1 MLEVTFDGVGD
12 GIYIQSHTDAYTYQC
27 KTYISSWANKH
38 NHQSRGLSAVV
49 RLQIPRKHYLQQR

>member
-12 GIYIQSHTDAYTYQC
+12 DIYIQTHTDAYTGQC

-38 NHQSRGLSAVV
+38 NYQSRGPSAVV
-49 RLQIPRKHYLQQR
+49 RLQKPRKHYL